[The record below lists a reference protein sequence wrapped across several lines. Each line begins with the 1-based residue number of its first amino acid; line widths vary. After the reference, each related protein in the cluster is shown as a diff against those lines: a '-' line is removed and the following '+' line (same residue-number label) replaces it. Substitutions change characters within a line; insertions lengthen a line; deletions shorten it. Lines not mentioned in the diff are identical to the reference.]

1 MIEGIFTVED
11 AAKAGVPRW
20 KLAKMANEGKL
31 ERLARGVYV
40 RSGAAVD
47 GNYEM
52 EVLARRGTEFVVA
65 LESSLRFHGFTS
77 AMPHGLTVAMKRG
90 ARKPGVDFPL
100 KVVRLSDKALNFGVE
115 RSMVNGVEVK
125 VFSPAKTVADMF
137 KFRNK
142 VGLDAALESMK
153 EGLRLRKFTVDELMA
168 SARVDRVEKVVT
180 AYVEGY
186 FA

>member
-1 MIEGIFTVED
+1 
-11 AAKAGVPRW
+11 
-20 KLAKMANEGKL
+20 
-31 ERLARGVYV
+31 
-40 RSGAAVD
+40 
-47 GNYEM
+47 
-52 EVLARRGTEFVVA
+52 
-65 LESSLRFHGFTS
+65 
-77 AMPHGLTVAMKRG
+77 MPHGLTLAMKRG

-100 KVVRLSDKALNFGVE
+100 KVVRLSDKAMNFGVE

-142 VGLDAALESMK
+142 VGLDAALESLK
-153 EGLRLRKFTVDELMA
+153 EGLRLRKFTVDELMT
-168 SARVDRVEKVVT
+168 SARVDRVEKVIT